1 MVNSHLSGFTFQLIC
16 CVESTIKCSQ
26 ANSQT
31 STSYQTPLIQQEMA
45 AMRSQ
50 MTGQINVEVD
60 AKPQVDLSAVMAEI
74 REQYENAAV
83 KSNKDLQVWFQGK
96 VRLDQNPGGDIY

>member
-1 MVNSHLSGFTFQLIC
+1 
-16 CVESTIKCSQ
+16 
-26 ANSQT
+26 
-31 STSYQTPLIQQEMA
+31 MA

-60 AKPQVDLSAVMAEI
+60 AKPQVDLSSVMAEI

-83 KSNKDLQVWFQGK
+83 KSNKDLQVWFQAK

>member
-1 MVNSHLSGFTFQLIC
+1 
-16 CVESTIKCSQ
+16 
-26 ANSQT
+26 
-31 STSYQTPLIQQEMA
+31 MA

-60 AKPQVDLSAVMAEI
+60 AKPQVDLSSVMAEI
-74 REQYENAAV
+74 RDQYENAAV
-83 KSNKDLQVWFQGK
+83 KSNKDLQVWFQTK